1 MTEAKPFSRVAR
13 VDALPREGQT
23 VTIEATSAEREA
35 LASFFELPAIAALT
49 ATLRLEPWGRGG
61 ARVTGAVHGELT
73 QICVVSL
80 EPFPATVDEAVDV
93 RFAPQAAVDSK
104 PPAAKETLSL
114 ADEDEPDPI
123 IDGKI
128 DLGALAAEFFAL
140 GLDPYPRKPG
150 VTFEQSAKSEPT
162 DSPFSAL
169 AERAETGVQLGQE
182 CCRPMASAWHCA
194 KFRHKL

>member
-1 MTEAKPFSRVAR
+1 MTEAKPFSRVVR

-23 VTIEATSAEREA
+23 VTFEATPAEREA
-35 LASFFELPAIAALT
+35 LASSYELPAIAVLT

-61 ARVTGAVHGELT
+61 ARAIGAVHGALT

-93 RFAPQAAVDSK
+93 RFAPEEAADSR
-104 PPAAKETLSL
+104 PSAAKETQTVSL
-114 ADEDEPDPI
+114 ADEDEPDAV

-150 VTFEQSAKSEPT
+150 ATFEQNAKSGPT

-169 AERAETGVQLGQE
+169 AQRAKPG
-182 CCRPMASAWHCA
+182 SN
-194 KFRHKL
+194 